1 MHKKLSTLVVSL
13 GLAGAAVG
21 VGSMVNAQ
29 ESDDTTDDTVVDDTT
44 DDTGTEDVDDSTDD
58 PFVDDGGDDDSTV
71 DADDEDDEDGD
82 GEGRRGRHGRRGG
95 VSSDTVIEALG
106 ITEDEYDASRDAGLT
121 ITEIAEQE
129 GVSID
134 TVVAALVADVEEHL
148 AEHVA
153 DGDLTDDEAIER
165 LASATERIEE
175 QVDSVRGEGCDDAD
189 DTDEEADADA

>member
-1 MHKKLSTLVVSL
+1 MNKKLSTLAVSL

-29 ESDDTTDDTVVDDTT
+29 ESDDTTDDTVVEDT
-44 DDTGTEDVDDSTDD
+44 VDE
-58 PFVDDGGDDDSTV
+58 VDDSTV
-71 DADDEDDEDGD
+71 DEGDDGDEDGD
-82 GEGRRGRHGRRGG
+82 GEGRRGRRGRRGG
-95 VSSDTVIEALG
+95 VSSDTVVEALG

-134 TVVAALVADVEEHL
+134 SVVAALVADVEEHL

-153 DGDLTDDEAIER
+153 EGDLTDAEAAEK
-165 LASATERIEE
+165 LASATERIEDKVE
-175 QVDSVRGEGCDDAD
+175 SVRGEGCDDGD
-189 DTDEEADADA
+189 DAETAEADPDA

>member
-58 PFVDDGGDDDSTV
+58 LFVDDGGDDDSTV

-175 QVDSVRGEGCDDAD
+175 QVDSVRGEGCDD
-189 DTDEEADADA
+189 TDEEADADA

>member
-29 ESDDTTDDTVVDDTT
+29 ETDDTTDDTVVDDTT
-44 DDTGTEDVDDSTDD
+44 DDTRTEDVDEPADD
-58 PFVDDGGDDDSTV
+58 PFVDDSDSTV
-71 DADDEDDEDGD
+71 DAAEDGD
-82 GEGRRGRHGRRGG
+82 GEGRRGRRGGRNG

-129 GVSID
+129 GVAID

-153 DGDLTDDEAIER
+153 DGDLTEDEAAEK
-165 LASATERIEE
+165 LVSATERIEDK
-175 QVDSVRGEGCDDAD
+175 VDSVRGEGCDDAD
-189 DTDEEADADA
+189 EADGTDEEADTDA